1 MKTIIIDVNS
11 KNIQNYPATCFMK
24 KDNYGY
30 VLKEEWLRKR
40 FSEGMKIKL
49 LYLEGDKTCH
59 GFIEYTPSEYA
70 WRSVISKKYLF
81 IHCIWTYPNKVKK
94 KGFGKALINECLND
108 AKAQKKNGLAVITSN
123 GPFMASKDLFL
134 KNGFKLAE
142 EDGQYQLLFKEIKKV
157 AKPKLADYNKELSKY
172 KGLNIVYSK
181 QCPWAN
187 RFVQDLD
194 KRIINKYKIKIKEIK
209 TAKQAQTSPSIYAVF
224 NLIFDGKLLADHYI
238 SARRFD
244 NILKKELK

>member
-11 KNIQNYPATCFMK
+11 KNIQDYPVTCFMK
-24 KDNYGY
+24 KDNPGY
-30 VLKEEWLRKR
+30 VLKEKWLKKR

-59 GFIEYTPSEYA
+59 GFIEYLPSEYA
-70 WRSVISKKYLF
+70 WRSVDAKKYSF

-94 KGFGKALINECLND
+94 KGYGKALINECLND
-108 AKAQKKNGLAVITSN
+108 AKEQKKNGVAVITSD

-134 KNGFKLAE
+134 KSGFKLVE
-142 EDGQYQLLFKEIKKV
+142 EDGQHQLLVKELKKG
-157 AKPKLADYNKELSKY
+157 AKPKLTNHSKELLKY
-172 KGLNIVYSK
+172 KGFNIVYSK

-187 RFVQDLD
+187 RFVEDLD
-194 KRIINKYKIKIKEIK
+194 KKTINKYKIKIKELK
-209 TAKQAQTSPSIYAVF
+209 TAKQAQKAPSIYSVF
-224 NLIFDGKLLADHYI
+224 NLIVDGKLLADHYI

-244 NILKKELK
+244 NILKKEL